1 MSLHLTHGLG
11 HHGLAGR
18 GLPRHGLAHHGH
30 SLAVAAMTV
39 AAWVFCFSGAYAAG
53 AAAPAQKPVPRLSDG
68 HPDLNG
74 TWDNGSGIDFVQPQ
88 KSSDGSVCIAGC
100 QPVAAAPPPPP
111 PPPSGRTPATSF
123 PSYRPE
129 FLAKVKDLN
138 KRQVQEDPVLRCK
151 DPGLPRI
158 GPPDKIVQRPG
169 QIVFLYDDVSGAFWR
184 TIPTD
189 GRPHRTDVDPSYL
202 GDSVGH
208 WEGDTL
214 VIEANQFNDD
224 SWLTDNGAFHSTDM
238 RVTERLHRVGDV
250 IEYQATVEDPK
261 VLLEPWHPKMRVIK
275 LTTNELAEPTPCV
288 DTDLRHLVDDSHHP
302 NPR

>member
-1 MSLHLTHGLG
+1 MNAMP
-11 HHGLAGR
+11 LA
-18 GLPRHGLAHHGH
+18 A
-30 SLAVAAMTV
+30 AVATLICLV
-39 AAWVFCFSGAYAAG
+39 ASAATS
-53 AAAPAQKPVPRLSDG
+53 PAKSVPRLPDG

-100 QPVAAAPPPPP
+100 PPAAAS
-111 PPPSGRTPATSF
+111 PPPSSSAARQAAAAANIPH
-123 PSYRPE
+123 YRPQ
-129 FLAKVKDLN
+129 FLAKVKDLD
-138 KRQVQEDPVLRCK
+138 KRQVDTDPVLRCK
-151 DPGLPRI
+151 NPGLPRI
-158 GPPDKIVQRPG
+158 GPPDKIIQQSH

-184 TIPTD
+184 IIPMD

-224 SWLTDNGAFHSTDM
+224 SWLTDNGAFHTADL
-238 RVTERLHRVGDV
+238 RVTERLHRVGDI
-250 IEYQATVEDPK
+250 IEYQAVVEDPK
-261 VLLEPWHPKMRVIK
+261 VLAEPWKPKARTLK
-275 LTTNELAEPTPCV
+275 LTQNELVEPTPCV
-288 DTDLRHLVDDSHHP
+288 DQDLKHLVDDSHHA